1 MTISTTVLILFAL
14 WCYGLAV
21 AADRAIHE
29 ANERLSEVVE
39 DGEIASKWGNNATLV
54 LRTLVGV
61 GLAAAAMWEGS
72 WTSVGSVAAVLLFL
86 AYFTLGVAWRNY
98 LILIGRGDL
107 ERRYEQSL
115 WDEIAWIRYYLR
127 KEW

>member
-1 MTISTTVLILFAL
+1 MTYSTILILFAL

-21 AADRAIHE
+21 AADRTTHE
-29 ANERLSEVVE
+29 ANERLSETVE
-39 DGEIASKWGNNATLV
+39 DGALASRWGNNATLV
-54 LRTLVGV
+54 LRTVAGV
-61 GLAAAAMWEGS
+61 GLATVALWDGTWTAVGAVAAM
-72 WTSVGSVAAVLLFL
+72 LLFL

-107 ERRYEQSL
+107 ERRYEESL
-115 WDEIAWIRYYLR
+115 WDEIIWIRYYLR